1 MDNENNIL
9 VIGGEGYVGNVV
21 IKKLLDEKYN
31 ILSLDNLIYNQDI
44 KTRSYYNNHS
54 YSFKKIDI
62 RDEYLDI
69 IDFSKFNT
77 ILLFA
82 GLVGDPITKKYPELS
97 IEINE
102 KSIIRIINH
111 CIKFD
116 NINIIFISTCS
127 NYGFIQENLYASEKH
142 ELNPLSIYAKSKV
155 KIENYLTSHN
165 SVLNSTILRFA
176 TAFGLSER
184 MRFDLT
190 LNEFTKD
197 IYLKKKL
204 EVYDADT
211 WRPYCHVKDF
221 AKLISIVLSSPKN
234 LIKNEIFNAGSNEN
248 NFTKRDII
256 NCISSNI
263 SSSNVV
269 NYLKKSNDP
278 RNYKVD
284 FSKVKN
290 MLGFSADCSLDYGV
304 KEIINAFEQNKFPD
318 IDKNFMNFGNYKI

>member
-21 IKKLLDEKYN
+21 IKKLLDEKYK

-44 KTRSYYNNHS
+44 KTRSYYKNHS

-69 IDFSKFNT
+69 IDFSKFKS

-102 KSIIRIINH
+102 NSIMRIINH

-127 NYGFIQENLYASEKH
+127 NYGFIKENLYASEKH

-155 KIENYLTSHN
+155 KIENYLISHN

-221 AKLISIVLSSPKN
+221 AKLISIILSSPKN

-304 KEIINAFEQNKFPD
+304 KEIINAFEKNKFPD
-318 IDKNFMNFGNYKI
+318 IDKNFMNYGNYKI

>member
-1 MDNENNIL
+1 
-9 VIGGEGYVGNVV
+9 
-21 IKKLLDEKYN
+21 
-31 ILSLDNLIYNQDI
+31 
-44 KTRSYYNNHS
+44 
-54 YSFKKIDI
+54 
-62 RDEYLDI
+62 
-69 IDFSKFNT
+69 
-77 ILLFA
+77 
-82 GLVGDPITKKYPELS
+82 
-97 IEINE
+97 
-102 KSIIRIINH
+102 
-111 CIKFD
+111 
-116 NINIIFISTCS
+116 
-127 NYGFIQENLYASEKH
+127 
-142 ELNPLSIYAKSKV
+142 
-155 KIENYLTSHN
+155 
-165 SVLNSTILRFA
+165 
-176 TAFGLSER
+176 
-184 MRFDLT
+184 
-190 LNEFTKD
+190 
-197 IYLKKKL
+197 
-204 EVYDADT
+204 
-211 WRPYCHVKDF
+211 VKDF